1 MFKLSVLHLLDGIGQ
16 IQGALASTTTHEL
29 SNTPF
34 TSNTRHGEGIQQIV
48 NFYEAEYETT
58 LERYVTVS
66 NGHEENRTFGG
77 WGIFLRFPASSEAL
91 GVFS

>member
-34 TSNTRHGEGIQQIV
+34 TSNTPHGEGIQQIA
-48 NFYEAEYETT
+48 NFCEAEYETT
-58 LERYVTVS
+58 LERYVICMHCVLHT
-66 NGHEENRTFGG
+66 
-77 WGIFLRFPASSEAL
+77 IAPASSGQNDTLSENIF
-91 GVFS
+91 VFYAH